1 MYSDRLASSHHQ
13 RSRHNSRCAQPLSA
27 VDGFALS
34 STMTLLPLRRRD
46 RARDIRAALTAP
58 VVDYRPPQWTT
69 SLLKS
74 SGTLSRV
81 PNLAAA
87 ATPLDCSNGGDSSG
101 IAHAYYTPLQS
112 VAAFTNAR
120 ASSWIGGV
128 AVPVSKTEET
138 TLRSSPTVTRQP
150 LAPFYAEAS
159 PPSAAASARRN
170 YEGVGR
176 RVRAALAGGATVA
189 AGRRFFGRSPPP
201 PSAPRSRQSHRRRGI
216 AEVRPGYTTSTERA
230 RYRNSV
236 TKKLVDLYDEVA
248 ELHACRKN
256 MAFQVT
262 QAMLTDP
269 RHCKESRGEVRL
281 AGKATPQQQSAVES
295 VKDALEVLHGAM
307 HELVAVYFT
316 PEEKRF
322 LGIDTHLFQTSAEK
336 ANAYQY
342 APPLPKRRPSSNG
355 AARGDRGKM
364 SSAATPPSASTPH
377 SEVREEQGRGG
388 GEEAA
393 TEGESHEHTVA
404 ATPTGRPTAM
414 LPSAPSGLTTPPEL
428 SAPAPTSATTRRLR
442 PLSSQ
447 PQQPSTMQISDDDNN
462 AWGASEP
469 VASSAP
475 KSDRVSL
482 PASPITVELQS
493 VAELTPLAASP
504 QSAAPSSPFLFSPV
518 APAAAPEEAEGA
530 FGAIAEQQTAAD
542 SQTAKTQAPEG
553 TPERAFAPGESLSTL
568 GSAWPTDTA
577 AGSPV
582 HPHAR
587 PKQPPDAHPL
597 VKVPVYG
604 RDGNILITK
613 VPPAVSPGTTSVKTQ
628 AQVPASASANLTAP
642 PPPSQPPSRTAR
654 ATSRNDAST
663 AENSAP
669 QAPAT
674 RVFLQHL
681 LVSSDSDE

>member
-13 RSRHNSRCAQPLSA
+13 RSRHDSRRTQPHSA
-27 VDGFALS
+27 VDGAALS

-46 RARDIRAALTAP
+46 HARDISAALTAP
-58 VVDYRPPQWTT
+58 VVDYRPPQWTA

-150 LAPFYAEAS
+150 LAPFYAEAP
-159 PPSAAASARRN
+159 PPSAAASARRD

-176 RVRAALAGGATVA
+176 RVRAALAGGTTVA
-189 AGRRFFGRSPPP
+189 AGRQFFGRSPPP
-201 PSAPRSRQSHRRRGI
+201 PSASRSRQSHRRRGI

-262 QAMLTDP
+262 QAMRTDP

-342 APPLPKRRPSSNG
+342 APPPPKRPPSSNG
-355 AARGDRGKM
+355 AARGDRGKT
-364 SSAATPPSASTPH
+364 STAATSPSASTPH

-388 GEEAA
+388 EEEAA

-404 ATPTGRPTAM
+404 ATPTGRPTVT
-414 LPSAPSGLTTPPEL
+414 PPPAPSGLTTPPGL

-447 PQQPSTMQISDDDNN
+447 QQQRNATQINNDDNN
-462 AWGASEP
+462 AWAASELA
-469 VASSAP
+469 ASAALNSA
-475 KSDRVSL
+475 RVSL
-482 PASPITVELQS
+482 HASPITVALQS
-493 VAELTPLAASP
+493 VAELAPLAASP
-504 QSAAPSSPFLFSPV
+504 QSVAPSSPPLFSPV
-518 APAAAPEEAEGA
+518 TPITAPGEAEGV
-530 FGAIAEQQTAAD
+530 FGAVAEEQTAAD
-542 SQTAKTQAPEG
+542 SQTAETEVLEG

-568 GSAWPTDTA
+568 GSAWLTDTA

-582 HPHAR
+582 RPHAR
-587 PKQPPDAHPL
+587 PKQPPAAQPL
-597 VKVPVYG
+597 VKVPVCG
-604 RDGNILITK
+604 RNGHILIAK
-613 VPPAVSPGTTSVKTQ
+613 VPPAVPPGTTWGKTQ

-642 PPPSQPPSRTAR
+642 PPLSQPPSRTAP
-654 ATSRNDAST
+654 AASRNDASA

-669 QAPAT
+669 QAPT
-674 RVFLQHL
+674 KRVGFQRL
-681 LVSSDSDE
+681 LIDSD

>member
-13 RSRHNSRCAQPLSA
+13 RSRHDSRRAEPHST
-27 VDGFALS
+27 VDGSALS

-46 RARDIRAALTAP
+46 RARDISAALTAP
-58 VVDYRPPQWTT
+58 VVDYRPPQWTV

-74 SGTLSRV
+74 SGTLSRI

-87 ATPLDCSNGGDSSG
+87 ATSLDCSNGGDSSG
-101 IAHAYYTPLQS
+101 TAHAYYTPLQS

-150 LAPFYAEAS
+150 LAPFYAEAP
-159 PPSAAASARRN
+159 PPSAAASARRD

-189 AGRRFFGRSPPP
+189 AGRQFFGRSPPP
-201 PSAPRSRQSHRRRGI
+201 PSASRSRQSHRRRGI

-262 QAMLTDP
+262 QAMRTDP

-342 APPLPKRRPSSNG
+342 APPPPKRPPSSNG
-355 AARGDRGKM
+355 GARGDRGKT
-364 SSAATPPSASTPH
+364 STAATSPSASTPH
-377 SEVREEQGRGG
+377 SEVREEQGRRGE
-388 GEEAA
+388 EEAA

-404 ATPTGRPTAM
+404 ATPTGRPTAT
-414 LPSAPSGLTTPPEL
+414 PPPAPSGLTTPPGL

-447 PQQPSTMQISDDDNN
+447 QQQPNATKINNDDNN
-462 AWGASEP
+462 AWAASEP
-469 VASSAP
+469 AASAAPNSA
-475 KSDRVSL
+475 RVSL
-482 PASPITVELQS
+482 PASPITVEVQS
-493 VAELTPLAASP
+493 VAELAPLGTSP
-504 QSAAPSSPFLFSPV
+504 QSVAPSSPPLFSPV
-518 APAAAPEEAEGA
+518 APTAAPEEAEGV
-530 FGAIAEQQTAAD
+530 FGAVAEQQTAAD
-542 SQTAKTQAPEG
+542 SQTAKTEVPEG

-587 PKQPPDAHPL
+587 PKQPPAAQPL
-597 VKVPVYG
+597 VKVPVRG
-604 RDGNILITK
+604 RDGHILITK
-613 VPPAVSPGTTSVKTQ
+613 VPPAVPPGTTWVKTQ

-642 PPPSQPPSRTAR
+642 PPPSQPPSRTAP
-654 ATSRNDAST
+654 AASRNDASG

-669 QAPAT
+669 QAPT
-674 RVFLQHL
+674 KRVGFQRL
-681 LVSSDSDE
+681 LINSDSD